1 MGKRVV
7 SAIIFVALLILIMFI
22 NNPIVDSIIVVML
35 SIMGIYEY
43 NKAFKSAGFKPI
55 SWVGYAACLTIFTMG
70 GILSDENKI
79 LLIKI
84 ALPAL
89 VIAIFMYVILTNLK
103 RTIIDIAITIFSLIY
118 IPFMFSFVKLILI
131 MPQGRLLIWF
141 VFLGAFASD
150 TFAYLIG
157 TKFGK
162 TKLCPDISPKKT
174 VEGSIGGIIGVVLSY
189 LILTYIANKFF
200 AMNIKY
206 IYIIMAGV
214 IAGIAGQFG
223 DLSASAIKRY
233 CNVKDFGNLIP
244 GHGGIL
250 DRFDSILFVA
260 PVIYMFLK
268 LYILV

>member
-1 MGKRVV
+1 MGRRIISSVIFTVILVLIMFVV
-7 SAIIFVALLILIMFI
+7 NSIVDSAIIVLLSLI
-22 NNPIVDSIIVVML
+22 
-35 SIMGIYEY
+35 GIYEY
-43 NKAFKSAGFKPI
+43 NKAFKNAGYKPI
-55 SWVGYAACLTIFTMG
+55 SWVGYLACFVIFTMG
-70 GILSDENKI
+70 GIISDENKL

-84 ALPAL
+84 AVPTVLI
-89 VIAIFMYVILTNLK
+89 VIFMYVIITNLK
-103 RTIIDIAITIFSLIY
+103 RSIIDIAITVFSLIY
-118 IPFMFSFVKLILI
+118 IPFMFSFVKLILM
-131 MPQGRLLIWF
+131 MPLGRVLIWF

-150 TFAYLIG
+150 VSAYFIG

-189 LILTYIANKFF
+189 AVLTYIANRYFG
-200 AMNIKY
+200 MTLQY
-206 IYIIMAGV
+206 GYTLMAGV

-268 LYILV
+268 IYILV

>member
-1 MGKRVV
+1 MKKRVISSV
-7 SAIIFVALLILIMFI
+7 IFTVLLVLIMFI
-22 NNPIVDSIIVVML
+22 DNPIVDSAIIILL
-35 SIMGIYEY
+35 SLIGIYEY
-43 NKAFKSAGFKPI
+43 NKAFKNIGYKPI
-55 SWVGYAACLTIFTMG
+55 SWVGYLSCFLIFTMG
-70 GILSDENKI
+70 GVISDENKI

-84 ALPAL
+84 AVPAL
-89 VIAIFMYVILTNLK
+89 VIIIFMYVIITNFK
-103 RTIIDIAITIFSLIY
+103 RTVIDIAITIFSLIY

-131 MPQGRLLIWF
+131 MPLGRVLIWF

-150 TFAYLIG
+150 ICAYLVG

-162 TKLCPDISPKKT
+162 TKLCPEISPKKT

-189 LILTYIANKFF
+189 TVLTYIANRYFG
-200 AMNIKY
+200 MTLQY
-206 IYIIMAGV
+206 GYVLMAGV

-260 PVIYMFLK
+260 PIIYMFLK
-268 LYILV
+268 IYILV